1 MMNKHVAMVTINSL
15 LAEAEAERQKKKK
28 KTGLGFIS
36 CGIIH
41 GESEYS
47 SVSHRHRTSP
57 PVS

>member
-1 MMNKHVAMVTINSL
+1 MVTINSL
-15 LAEAEAERQKKKK
+15 LAEAEAEKKKKK

>member
-1 MMNKHVAMVTINSL
+1 MMNEHVAMVTINSL
-15 LAEAEAERQKKKK
+15 LAEAEAEKKQKKKQ
-28 KTGLGFIS
+28 GFIS